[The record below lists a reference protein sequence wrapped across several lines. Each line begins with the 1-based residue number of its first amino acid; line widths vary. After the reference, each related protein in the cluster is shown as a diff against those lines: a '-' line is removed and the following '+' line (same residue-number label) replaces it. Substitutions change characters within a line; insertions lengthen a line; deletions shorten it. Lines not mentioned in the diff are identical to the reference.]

1 MFTFIL
7 HLHFLGDVEQ
17 MTNELNTEFDKNEQF
32 QEKQNISIRIRK
44 GPPLKAEYN
53 IRIRK
58 GHPLFLNFKDITT

>member
-32 QEKQNISIRIRK
+32 QEKQNIVFAFEK
-44 GPPLKAEYN
+44 VL
-53 IRIRK
+53 
-58 GHPLFLNFKDITT
+58 H